1 MTKQSQAEN
10 ALLATTLVWGSTFVA
25 MKIGLAD
32 ISPVL
37 MTSVRFVIASLF
49 FLIVFGKRIFPL
61 PEGAFAKG
69 TLLGF
74 FLFIGFIAQNIGLNY
89 TTASKS
95 AFITSLMVVIVPMFQ
110 FMVQRRPPTLGNILG
125 IGIVVGGLWLLTAP
139 SGSEFNLG
147 DALTL
152 LCAVVFA
159 YYVVYLD
166 IASKA
171 MSALQLTFLQSA
183 TCAVL
188 GVATALGFEDI
199 VFRPTGSMIVS
210 VAYLT
215 VFATIVSTFVQ
226 THFQKFTTPTRAAII
241 FAVEPVWASTT
252 AYMFL
257 GESLGSAGVLGGA
270 LILVGMLTSE
280 LSQKIPILNRSF
292 ATFFLVG

>member
-1 MTKQSQAEN
+1 MTKQSKAEY

-25 MKIGLAD
+25 MKFGLRD

-37 MTSVRFVIASLF
+37 MTAIRFVVASLF
-49 FLIVFGKRIFPL
+49 FLVFFGKTIFPL
-61 PEGAFAKG
+61 PNGAFAKG

-110 FMVQRRPPTLGNILG
+110 FMVQRRPPTIGNVIG
-125 IGIVVGGLWLLTAP
+125 IGIVVGGLWLLTSP
-139 SGSEFNLG
+139 SGSEFNFG
-147 DALTL
+147 DSLTL
-152 LCAVVFA
+152 LCAIVFA
-159 YYVVYLD
+159 YYIVYLD

-188 GVATALGFEDI
+188 GLVTAFGFEDI
-199 VFRPTGSMIVS
+199 VFNPTGSMIIAVG
-210 VAYLT
+210 YLT
-215 VFATIVSTFVQ
+215 IFATIISTFVQ

-241 FAVEPVWASTT
+241 FAVEPVWAATT
-252 AYMFL
+252 AYLFL
-257 GESLGSAGVLGGA
+257 GESMGSLGIVGGA
-270 LILVGMLTSE
+270 LILLGMLTSE
-280 LSQKIPILNRSF
+280 LSQKIPFLNRSL
-292 ATFFLVG
+292 AVLG

>member
-1 MTKQSQAEN
+1 MTKQSKAEY

-25 MKIGLAD
+25 MKIGLRD

-37 MTSVRFVIASLF
+37 MTAVRFVVASLF
-49 FLIVFGKRIFPL
+49 FLILFRKKIFPL
-61 PEGAFAKG
+61 PAGALAKG
-69 TLLGF
+69 LLLGF
-74 FLFIGFIAQNIGLNY
+74 FLFIGFISQNIGLNY

-110 FMVQRRPPTLGNILG
+110 FMVQRRPPTFGNVVG
-125 IGIVVGGLWLLTAP
+125 IGIVVGGLWLLTSP

-152 LCAVVFA
+152 LCAIIFA
-159 YYVVYLD
+159 FYVVYLD

-171 MSALQLTFLQSA
+171 MSALQLTFLQSI

-188 GVATALGFEDI
+188 GVATAFSFEDI
-199 VFRPTGSMIVS
+199 VLRPTLPMVMS

-215 VFATIVSTFVQ
+215 VFATILSTFVQ

-241 FAVEPVWASTT
+241 FAVEPVWAATT
-252 AYMFL
+252 AYLFL
-257 GESLGSAGVLGGA
+257 GENLGVMGLVGGVL
-270 LILVGMLTSE
+270 ILAGMLTSE
-280 LSQKIPILNRSF
+280 LSQKIPFLNRSL
-292 ATFFLVG
+292 AVPV

>member
-1 MTKQSQAEN
+1 MTKQSKAEY

-25 MKIGLAD
+25 MKFGLRD

-37 MTSVRFVIASLF
+37 MTAIRFIVASLF
-49 FLIVFGKRIFPL
+49 FLVFFGKKIFPL
-61 PEGAFAKG
+61 PNGAFAKG

-110 FMVQRRPPTLGNILG
+110 FMVQRRPPTIGNVIG
-125 IGIVVGGLWLLTAP
+125 IGIVVGGLWLLTSP

-147 DALTL
+147 DSLTL
-152 LCAVVFA
+152 LCAIVFA
-159 YYVVYLD
+159 YYIVYLD

-188 GVATALGFEDI
+188 GLVTAFGFEDI
-199 VFRPTGSMIVS
+199 VFNPTGSMIIAVG
-210 VAYLT
+210 YLT
-215 VFATIVSTFVQ
+215 IFATIISTFVQ

-241 FAVEPVWASTT
+241 FAVEPVWAATT
-252 AYMFL
+252 AYLFL
-257 GESLGSAGVLGGA
+257 GESMGSLGIVGGA
-270 LILVGMLTSE
+270 LILLGMLTSE
-280 LSQKIPILNRSF
+280 LSQKIHFLNRSL
-292 ATFFLVG
+292 AVLG

>member
-1 MTKQSQAEN
+1 MTKQSKAEY

-25 MKIGLAD
+25 MKFGLRD

-37 MTSVRFVIASLF
+37 MTAIRFIVASLF
-49 FLIVFGKRIFPL
+49 FLVFFGKKIFPL
-61 PEGAFAKG
+61 PNGAFAKG

-110 FMVQRRPPTLGNILG
+110 FMVQRRPPTIGNVIG
-125 IGIVVGGLWLLTAP
+125 IGIVVGGLWLLTSP

-147 DALTL
+147 DSLTL
-152 LCAVVFA
+152 LCAIVFA
-159 YYVVYLD
+159 YYIVYLD

-188 GVATALGFEDI
+188 GLVTAFGFEDI
-199 VFRPTGSMIVS
+199 VFNPTGSMIIAVG
-210 VAYLT
+210 YLT
-215 VFATIVSTFVQ
+215 IFATIISTFVQ

-241 FAVEPVWASTT
+241 FAVEPVWAATT
-252 AYMFL
+252 AYLFL
-257 GESLGSAGVLGGA
+257 GESMGSLGIVGGA
-270 LILVGMLTSE
+270 LILLGMLTSE
-280 LSQKIPILNRSF
+280 LSQKIPFLNRSL
-292 ATFFLVG
+292 AVLG

>member
-1 MTKQSQAEN
+1 MTKQSKAEY

-25 MKIGLAD
+25 MKFGLRD

-37 MTSVRFVIASLF
+37 MTAIRFVVASLF
-49 FLIVFGKRIFPL
+49 FLAFFGKKIFPF
-61 PEGAFAKG
+61 PKGAFAKG
-69 TLLGF
+69 ALLGF

-110 FMVQRRPPTLGNILG
+110 FMVQRRPPTVGNVIG
-125 IGIVVGGLWLLTAP
+125 IGIVVGGLWLLTSP

-147 DALTL
+147 DSLTL
-152 LCAVVFA
+152 VCAIVFA
-159 YYVVYLD
+159 YYIVYLD

-188 GVATALGFEDI
+188 GLVTAFGFEDI
-199 VFRPTGSMIVS
+199 VFRPTGSMIIAVG
-210 VAYLT
+210 YLT
-215 VFATIVSTFVQ
+215 VFATIMSTFVQ

-241 FAVEPVWASTT
+241 FAVEPVWAATT
-252 AYMFL
+252 AYLFL
-257 GESLGSAGVLGGA
+257 GENIGSMGIIGGA
-270 LILVGMLTSE
+270 LILLGMLTSE
-280 LSQKIPILNRSF
+280 LSQKIPFLNRSL
-292 ATFFLVG
+292 AVLG